1 MKGNW
6 YVKVTIRESI
16 VSTDD
21 RGFLAKPMGDD
32 PAREISNIHL
42 VSLGPG
48 KVRGNHFHEN
58 QTEYISV
65 IGGRV
70 QLIAIDNETHERID
84 TILDGTRV
92 PVITIP
98 PRVTHAL
105 KNIGTEA
112 NYLLCFSHVESGT
125 WAGDVKRRVILE

>member
-1 MKGNW
+1 M
-6 YVKVTIRESI
+6 KVTIRESV
-16 VSTDD
+16 VSADD
-21 RGFLAKPMGDD
+21 RGLLAKPMGDG
-32 PAREISNIHL
+32 PASEISNIHL
-42 VSLGPG
+42 VGLGPG

-70 QLIAIDNETHERID
+70 RLIAVDNETHERID
-84 TILDGTRV
+84 TVLDGTRV

-105 KNIGTEA
+105 KNISAET

-125 WAGDVKRRVILE
+125 WEGDVKRRVILE